1 MDNTYLLVAG
11 FLFLF
16 FAAILFKKYT
26 DKQLSLNQ
34 LVDSNNYSAIQKYLL
49 NENQLDELGSSA
61 KPIMWIHIPVEY
73 NARRW
78 QSFGSRSSYDL
89 NQPYLYLTVQSIL
102 QQCDESFRI
111 CMIDDSSFHK
121 LLPGM
126 NMNLSQVAEPMLGYI
141 RQMLLANLVYKY
153 GGIVTPI
160 SFLCFQ
166 DLIGLYE
173 KGLRTHSFFVCEN
186 ANMNVTAANFDFSP
200 DIRFMGGEKGSEA
213 CRGLM
218 DFMQRQISSDYTAQ
232 PNFLGDFDRFLKS
245 KSSSGLNGNASQ
257 VQIISGTEVGTKT
270 VNDGP
275 VLVDTL
281 IGSDTEVLDFYGRT
295 YGIWIPADDIL
306 KRTRYQWFARMSLE
320 QVMKSNTV
328 IGKYIL
334 LAVSPDKRVVTEALT
349 ANNDANCNQVD
360 AENEEKKPDWIS
372 FWKTPSGINVWGP
385 KPQFLGNTVPRA
397 TN

>member
-1 MDNTYLLVAG
+1 MDNTVFWVAALLS
-11 FLFLF
+11 LF

-34 LVDSNNYSAIQKYLL
+34 LVDTNNYSAIQKYLL
-49 NENQLDELGSSA
+49 NENQLDELGASA
-61 KPIMWIHIPVEY
+61 KPIMWIHIPLEY

-111 CMIDDSSFHK
+111 CMIDDASFHK

-126 NMNLSQVAEPMLGYI
+126 DIDLGKVADPMLGYI

-153 GGIVTPI
+153 GGMVTPI

-173 KGLRTHSFFVCEN
+173 KGLRTHSLFVCEN
-186 ANMNVTAANFDFSP
+186 VNSNVTAANFDFCP
-200 DIRFMGGEKGSEA
+200 DARFMGGEKGSSA
-213 CRGLM
+213 CRELM

-232 PNFLGDFDRFLKS
+232 PNFLGDFDRWLKN
-245 KSSSGLNGNASQ
+245 KSNSGS

-281 IGSDTEVLDFYGRT
+281 LGSDTTILNFYGRA
-295 YGIWIPADDIL
+295 YGVWIPAADIL

-328 IGKYIL
+328 IGNYIL

-349 ANNDANCNQVD
+349 AANCNDID